1 MKKATRKRAR
11 EEVMKKKTTK
21 KALKVRTN
29 VKAGAN
35 IAPSDERD
43 NPPTN
48 MGWGKWGG
56 LVR

>member
-1 MKKATRKRAR
+1 
-11 EEVMKKKTTK
+11 MKKKTTK